1 MQVALIALLTATG
14 PATLVNT
21 PMQDVQNS
29 TAPAQNT
36 PEPAKG
42 EEVVVLETDK
52 GTIVVKF
59 FADKAPKHVESFKKL
74 SKEGFYDG
82 TRFHRCIPGFMIQ
95 GGDPTSKDLDKSDM
109 WGTGGPDFRLKAE
122 FNDMKHVRGV
132 LSMAR
137 SSDPDSAGSQFFIM
151 HKDAPFLDGKY
162 TAFGIVVKG
171 IEVVD
176 KIVAT
181 GPTDQS
187 ANGKVPTESAVV
199 LKKAEVKTWPIEKE

>member
-1 MQVALIALLTATG
+1 MQVALIALLTAAG
-14 PATLVNT
+14 PATLVKT
-21 PMQDVQNS
+21 PMQDAQNS
-29 TAPAQNT
+29 TASALTTQD
-36 PEPAKG
+36 PAKG

-95 GGDPTSKDLDKSDM
+95 GGDPTSKDLDKADM

-122 FNDMKHVRGV
+122 FNDVKHTRGV

-137 SSDPDSAGSQFFIM
+137 SADPDSAGSQFFLM

-162 TAFGIVVKG
+162 TAFGIVVRG

-187 ANGKVPTESAVV
+187 ANGKVPTENAVV
-199 LKKAEVKTWPIEKE
+199 LKKAEVKTWPLDKE